1 MRIILFDQPNIR
13 MDLLPF
19 TFTRPIADMRVGI
32 LTIAEKWSKYFQS
45 SISYQ
50 TEAYL
55 STKFP
60 LLADDE
66 NLLINGALLPDAG
79 LIKAIKSLKS
89 GEALSRNGLLL
100 VAKCNKETAENWQLE
115 KADFKQIEYQNE
127 VTAIL
132 KSWHIFQL
140 NGQEIR
146 KDFVLLTEG
155 RKSQTITDPHVIMY
169 GKGNIFIEEGAK
181 VKACIINAEEGPV
194 YIGKNAQIHE
204 GVMIHGPLAL
214 CESAHLNMGAKL
226 RGDNTIGPFC
236 KAGGEVSNSVM
247 LGYSNKGHDGF
258 LGNSIIGEWC
268 NIGADTNTS
277 NLKNNYASVKL
288 WSYSSRRF
296 EQTGQQFCGLM
307 LGDHSKCGI
316 NTMFNTG
323 TVVGVGAN
331 IFGAGFPRNF
341 IPSFAWGGVGTITTY
356 RLESFFETADA
367 MMGRRGLALSEV
379 DREIFHYIFAQTQES
394 RA

>member
-19 TFTRPIADMRVGI
+19 TFTRPIADLRVGI
-32 LTIAEKWSKYFQS
+32 LTIAEKWSKHFHCA
-45 SISYQ
+45 ISYQ
-50 TEAYL
+50 TETYL
-55 STKFP
+55 TAKFP

-66 NLLINGALLPDAG
+66 NLLINGALLPDLA
-79 LIKAIKSLKS
+79 LVTAIESLKS
-89 GEALSRNGLLL
+89 DEALSRNGLLL
-100 VAKCNKETAENWQLE
+100 AAKCNKEAAENWPFE
-115 KADFKQIEYQNE
+115 KIDFKQIEYQNE
-127 VTAIL
+127 VSAIL
-132 KSWHIFQL
+132 KPWHIFQL

-146 KDFVLLTEG
+146 KDFALLTHG

-169 GKGNIFIEEGAK
+169 GKENIFIEEGAK
-181 VKACIINAEEGPV
+181 IKACIINAEEGPV
-194 YIGKNAQIHE
+194 YIGRNAQIHE

-258 LGNSIIGEWC
+258 LGNSVIGEWC

-277 NLKNNYASVKL
+277 NLKNNYTSVKL

-356 RLESFFETADA
+356 RIESFFETADA
-367 MMGRRGLALSEV
+367 MMARRGLALSEV
-379 DREIFHYIFAQTQES
+379 DREIYHYIFAQTQES

>member
-1 MRIILFDQPNIR
+1 MRMILFDQPSIR
-13 MDLLPF
+13 VDLLPF
-19 TFTRPIADMRVGI
+19 TFTRPIADLRVGI
-32 LTIAEKWSKYFQS
+32 LTIAEKWSKYLQS
-45 SISYQ
+45 RISYK
-50 TEAYL
+50 TESFLA
-55 STKFP
+55 TKFP
-60 LLADDE
+60 LVAEDE
-66 NLLINGALLPDAG
+66 NLLINGALLPDGA
-79 LIKAIKSLKS
+79 LLVAIQSLKL
-89 GEALSRNGLLL
+89 GEALAKNGLLL
-100 VAKCNKETAENWQLE
+100 AAKCNQSTAENWPFV
-115 KADFKQIEYQNE
+115 KTDFKQIEYQNDFS
-127 VTAIL
+127 AIL
-132 KSWHIFQL
+132 KPWHIFQL

-146 KDFVLLTEG
+146 MDFELLTAG
-155 RKSQTITDPHVIMY
+155 RNSQTISDPHVIMY
-169 GKGNIFIEEGAK
+169 GRENIFIEEGAK
-181 VKACIINAEEGPV
+181 IKACIINAEEGPV

-258 LGNSIIGEWC
+258 LGNSVIGEWC

-288 WSYSSRRF
+288 WNYSSRRF

-307 LGDHSKCGI
+307 MGDHSKCGI

-323 TVVGVGAN
+323 TVVGIGAN

-356 RLESFFETADA
+356 RIESFFETADA

-379 DREIFHYIFAQTQES
+379 DRDIFHYIFAETQEN

>member
-19 TFTRPIADMRVGI
+19 TFTRPIADLRVGI
-32 LTIAEKWSKYFQS
+32 LTIAEKWSKHFHCD
-45 SISYQ
+45 ISYQ
-50 TEAYL
+50 TETYL
-55 STKFP
+55 TGKYP
-60 LLADDE
+60 LVADDE
-66 NLLINGALLPDAG
+66 NLLINGALLPDLA
-79 LIKAIKSLKS
+79 LVTAIESLKS
-89 GEALSRNGLLL
+89 DEALSRNGLLL
-100 VAKCNKETAENWQLE
+100 AVKCNKEASENWPFE

-127 VTAIL
+127 VSAIL
-132 KSWHIFQL
+132 KPWHIFQL

-146 KDFVLLTEG
+146 KDFALLTHG

-169 GKGNIFIEEGAK
+169 GKENIFIEDGAK
-181 VKACIINAEEGPV
+181 IKACIINAEEGPV
-194 YIGKNAQIHE
+194 YIGRNAQIHE

-258 LGNSIIGEWC
+258 LGNSVIGEWC

-277 NLKNNYASVKL
+277 NLKNNYTSVKL

-356 RLESFFETADA
+356 RIESFFETADA
-367 MMGRRGLALSEV
+367 MMGRRGLGLSEV
-379 DREIFHYIFAQTQES
+379 DREIYHYIFAQTQES